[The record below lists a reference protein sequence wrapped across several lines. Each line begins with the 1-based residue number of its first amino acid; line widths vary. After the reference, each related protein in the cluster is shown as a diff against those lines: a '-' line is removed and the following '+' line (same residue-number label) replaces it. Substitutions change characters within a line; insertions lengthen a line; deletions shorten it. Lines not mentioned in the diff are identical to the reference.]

1 MGLLL
6 LTAPPGWGKTQKIIE
21 WHQQDDCSL
30 VYISPLR
37 ALTDEFEKR
46 CQKIDRVLRLKNQND
61 WNVFLKTSKNLL
73 LIVTAEQLTD
83 QKLQA
88 LQSKRILYVIDEIHL
103 FYYWGESF
111 RYRLLEIWMCLASED
126 RCVVAMTAT
135 IEKELFKKLKKDA
148 FNNFLNVYFIDQG
161 KNQFQTSPKKIVQY
175 PVQKWMNAEIKAQ
188 LKIKRSKPLLVFV
201 SYRSN
206 VEQWLSWAQRN
217 SIRAIGCVGGQ
228 AQSFSENIDSHQW
241 QLIVATSVLSHG
253 VNLPSVAEVFITYPI
268 EVAEFWYQMA
278 GRGGR
283 RGEQFKL
290 HHLNKERDKN
300 WSQIPILYF
309 KYLKNR
315 CFQSLNS
322 MI

>member
-6 LTAPPGWGKTQKIIE
+6 LTAPPGWGKTQKIID
-21 WHQQDDCSL
+21 WHQQNECSI

-37 ALTDEFEKR
+37 ALTNEFEKR
-46 CQKIDRVLRLKNQND
+46 CISLERVLRPKKSEDWMVFFKSKKNM
-61 WNVFLKTSKNLL
+61 L
-73 LIVTAEQLTD
+73 LIVTAEQLTE
-83 QKLQA
+83 QKLQE

-111 RYRLLEIWMCLASED
+111 RHRLLEIWMGLASED
-126 RCVVAMTAT
+126 NCIVAMTAT
-135 IEKELFKKLKKDA
+135 IEKALYDKLIHEA
-148 FNNFLNVYFIDQG
+148 FNNFEQVYHVDQG
-161 KNQFQTSPKKIVQY
+161 RNQFQTLPAKVVQY
-175 PVQKWMNAEIKAQ
+175 PQKKWMNAEIKAQ
-188 LKIKRSKPLLVFV
+188 LRTKRSKPLLVFV
-201 SYRSN
+201 SYRSS
-206 VEQWLSWAQRN
+206 VELWLSWAQKN

-228 AQSFSENIDSHQW
+228 AQIFSEHIENHQW

-268 EVAEFWYQMA
+268 ELTEFWYQMA

-290 HHLNKERDKN
+290 HHMNKERDKK
-300 WSQIPILYF
+300 WSHVPLLYF

-322 MI
+322 MV